1 MNYTINFSG
10 LTEKQSSHDKLA
22 DKKKTIGNVSYGL
35 KKFYCRCLSLIKS
48 SWNFLSKMKKTNR
61 AWTYEIGEILGTL
74 HGLFRSVF
82 FYSLSNSFQNNI
94 QKNRHLSIGDENT
107 LKGYLFLTTQMVA
120 LSLFYLLYHIFPV
133 IKVRKFEF
141 CIVIRSCLEPWNT
154 QDDTKFTYSV
164 SIHF

>member
-1 MNYTINFSG
+1 MASQKNNLLIIN
-10 LTEKQSSHDKLA
+10 LLIK
-22 DKKKTIGNVSYGL
+22 KKKTRGNVCYEL
-35 KKFYCRCLSLIKS
+35 KKFYCRCL
-48 SWNFLSKMKKTNR
+48 FLSKVKRTNR

-94 QKNRHLSIGDENT
+94 PKNRHLSIGDENI
-107 LKGYLFLTTQMVA
+107 LKGYLVLITQMVA

-154 QDDTKFTYSV
+154 QDDSKFTYSV

>member
-1 MNYTINFSG
+1 MASQKNNLLIIN
-10 LTEKQSSHDKLA
+10 L
-22 DKKKTIGNVSYGL
+22 
-35 KKFYCRCLSLIKS
+35 LIKK
-48 SWNFLSKMKKTNR
+48 NYRECFLWIK
-61 AWTYEIGEILGTL
+61 EILLQMFISHKIKLKLPIKNEKDKSSLKLWDRRNIRNFTWTVS
-74 HGLFRSVF
+74 FRF

-94 QKNRHLSIGDENT
+94 PKNRHLSIGDENI
-107 LKGYLFLTTQMVA
+107 LKGYLVLITQMVA

-154 QDDTKFTYSV
+154 QDDTTFTYSV

>member
-10 LTEKQSSHDKLA
+10 LTEKQSSHNKLV
-22 DKKKTIGNVSYGL
+22 DKKKKTRGNVCYEL
-35 KKFYCRCLSLIKS
+35 KKFYCRCL
-48 SWNFLSKMKKTNR
+48 FLSKIKRTNR

-94 QKNRHLSIGDENT
+94 PKNRYLSIGDENI
-107 LKGYLFLTTQMVA
+107 LKGYLVLITQMVA

>member
-94 QKNRHLSIGDENT
+94 PKNRHLSTGDENI
-107 LKGYLFLTTQMVA
+107 LKGYLVLITQMVA
-120 LSLFYLLYHIFPV
+120 LSLCYLLYHIFPV
-133 IKVRKFEF
+133 IKSEEVWVLYCNSKLFDKKWAYYGCF
-141 CIVIRSCLEPWNT
+141 
-154 QDDTKFTYSV
+154 
-164 SIHF
+164 